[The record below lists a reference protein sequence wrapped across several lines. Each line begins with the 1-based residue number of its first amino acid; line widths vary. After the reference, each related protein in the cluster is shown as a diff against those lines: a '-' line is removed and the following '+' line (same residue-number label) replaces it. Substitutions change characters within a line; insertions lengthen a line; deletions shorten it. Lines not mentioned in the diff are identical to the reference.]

1 MARRET
7 GVDPTVF
14 AMMGIGLL
22 LAGTFAAAV
31 PVLADKEAGSTIGTV
46 RIVAAGAMVLL
57 AMFLTRYIR
66 RPREGDRTY
75 EYVAM
80 AVMLLIGVAFWL
92 AMLGLLVFS
101 GWYLIAERSET
112 WITILSAAALCIF
125 GLPLLS
131 ILLLERRSRQST
143 EEMYGLDVN
152 PTDELAKRQCR
163 QATGSLAQTTQSQA
177 PSQTPPLAICRP
189 AQVGRALLQS
199 GRNGYSSRQRT
210 RKAELMTRSG
220 RRCDDRAVDSAR

>member
-1 MARRET
+1 MKATSASFYAVDMARRDT

-14 AMMGIGLL
+14 AMMAIGLL

-46 RIVAAGAMVLL
+46 RLVAGAAMVLVAL
-57 AMFLTRYIR
+57 FLTRYIR
-66 RPREGDRTY
+66 SPREGDRTY

-125 GLPLLS
+125 GLPLLL
-131 ILLLERRSRQST
+131 IVLLERRSRQST

-152 PTDELAKRQCR
+152 PTDELAKRSVAKQ
-163 QATGSLAQTTQSQA
+163 
-177 PSQTPPLAICRP
+177 
-189 AQVGRALLQS
+189 RA
-199 GRNGYSSRQRT
+199 RWRQRP
-210 RKAELMTRSG
+210 KLK
-220 RRCDDRAVDSAR
+220 RRRRHRH

>member
-1 MARRET
+1 MKATRASFYPRDMARRDT

-14 AMMGIGLL
+14 TMMAIGLL

-46 RIVAAGAMVLL
+46 RLVAAAAMVLV
-57 AMFLTRYIR
+57 AVFLTRYIR
-66 RPREGDRTY
+66 RPRAGDRTY

-92 AMLGLLVFS
+92 AMLGLLAFS
-101 GWYLIAERSET
+101 AWYLIAERNET
-112 WITILSAAALCIF
+112 WVTMVSAAALCIF
-125 GLPLLS
+125 GLPLVL

-152 PTDELAKRQCR
+152 PTDELGKRSVAKQRAR
-163 QATGSLAQTTQSQA
+163 WRK
-177 PSQTPPLAICRP
+177 RP
-189 AQVGRALLQS
+189 KLKRRR
-199 GRNGYSSRQRT
+199 RN
-210 RKAELMTRSG
+210 
-220 RRCDDRAVDSAR
+220 RR